1 MIGFLKVFG
10 KGVLY
15 TVLFPFIVLI
25 LVLYT
30 VYCIFLFIYT
40 FIRAVILWIGGGSP
54 FDDTKEDVEAKRI
67 LLGRQNQETAAQ
79 QNDQY
84 KDALIATLASAV
96 AAQSQAAQQAQQPQQ
111 NVPTY
116 DVFPTKELE
125 NNEPSQIEQYID
137 EKGEDEQ

>member
-30 VYCIFLFIYT
+30 AYCIFLFIYT
-40 FIRAVILWIGGGSP
+40 FIRAVILWISGGSP

-111 NVPTY
+111 GVPTY
-116 DVFPTKELE
+116 DVFPTNELE
-125 NNEPSQIEQYID
+125 HNEPSQIEQYID

>member
-1 MIGFLKVFG
+1 M
-10 KGVLY
+10 
-15 TVLFPFIVLI
+15 LI

-40 FIRAVILWIGGGSP
+40 FIRAVILWISGGSP

-111 NVPTY
+111 SVPTY
-116 DVFPTKELE
+116 DVFPTNELE

>member
-15 TVLFPFIVLI
+15 TVLFPLIVLI

-30 VYCIFLFIYT
+30 VYCIFLFVYT
-40 FIRAVILWIGGGSP
+40 FIRAVILWISGGSP

-67 LLGRQNQETAAQ
+67 LLCRQNQETAAQ

-96 AAQSQAAQQAQQPQQ
+96 AAQSQAAQQPQQ
-111 NVPTY
+111 GVPTY
-116 DVFPTKELE
+116 DVFPTNELE

>member
-40 FIRAVILWIGGGSP
+40 FIRAVILWISGGSP

-111 NVPTY
+111 SVPTY
-116 DVFPTKELE
+116 DVFPTNELE